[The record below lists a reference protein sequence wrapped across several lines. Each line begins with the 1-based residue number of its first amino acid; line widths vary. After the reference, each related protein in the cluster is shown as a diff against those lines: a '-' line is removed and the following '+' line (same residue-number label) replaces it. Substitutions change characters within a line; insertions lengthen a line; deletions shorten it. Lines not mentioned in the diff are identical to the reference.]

1 MIIAIISWVVATFGI
16 QVFHYYER
24 LVRECTSGIDAVTD
38 AWTFRFA
45 FIPQVIVVCILFGVS
60 SVKFDLSTVSE
71 GDARTVA
78 GNR

>member
-24 LVRECTSGIDAVTD
+24 SVYKPCHEVNPNTVN
-38 AWTFRFA
+38 RFA
-45 FIPQVIVVCILFGVS
+45 FVPQLIIICILFGVS
-60 SVKFDLSTVSE
+60 SVKFDLDTVSQ